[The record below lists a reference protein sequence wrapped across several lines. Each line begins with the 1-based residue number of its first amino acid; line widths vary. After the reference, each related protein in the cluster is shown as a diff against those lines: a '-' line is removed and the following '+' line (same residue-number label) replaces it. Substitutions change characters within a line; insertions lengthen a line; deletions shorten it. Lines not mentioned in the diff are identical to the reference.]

1 MIQFNL
7 LNFVAMILLEINN
20 KIVEDTLTVKIKNSL
35 AGYKLSKTFVSES
48 VLKFLSVFVI
58 EINQTP

>member
-1 MIQFNL
+1 
-7 LNFVAMILLEINN
+7 MILLEINK